1 MKREYQSVV
10 HYEKENKST
19 LALGVSIFVFVLGL
33 VSALVEMQIKWID
46 SYQGW
51 YSRCL
56 GISVMII
63 VFFTIWGLACSY
75 KKSQNAIA
83 FAIDSNDQGVWINS
97 GWQSRMIYVPFSML
111 EIKFTHG
118 MITFK
123 YQKAFF
129 YNKKSKLR
137 MRSLGNESLRVTAVN
152 RNELRNFITQFNQ
165 LTSHDKNIKLPQ
177 KAKATSVLVKYE
189 PMFGKG
195 LLFTGL
201 ILMLTLICGI
211 GSGSGSSDDSNYD
224 TPDTGTRS
232 TEYIKYNDLKFN
244 KVYATKKFN
253 FVINK
258 GYRAKTA
265 QNKQVVI
272 FNVTVSAKNKYDY
285 LDKDDF
291 YITTDKDII
300 SDGADYAHNPM
311 NSTFIMAGGKET
323 PVVNQMNDDQ
333 NYCDPTFESEGTNK
347 KTMNIVFNL
356 SEPKKSNYFIYSAFN
371 LDSEPNDKD
380 DDRPS
385 YILKFD
391 PQKLEVLQ

>member
-1 MKREYQSVV
+1 MKREYQSIV
-10 HYEKENKST
+10 HYKKENRST
-19 LALGVSIFVFVLGL
+19 VILGISIFVFILGL

-46 SYQGW
+46 RCQGW
-51 YSRCL
+51 YDRCL
-56 GISVMII
+56 GTSAMII

-75 KKSQNAIA
+75 KKSQNSIA

-111 EIKFTHG
+111 EIKCSHG

-129 YNKKSKLR
+129 YNKKNKLR

-152 RNELRNFITQFNQ
+152 KDELRNFITRFNQ
-165 LTSHDKNIKLPQ
+165 LTSHDKNIKFPQ
-177 KAKATSVLVKYE
+177 KVTSVLVKYE
-189 PMFGKG
+189 PILGKG

-201 ILMLTLICGI
+201 ILMLTLICSLGLD
-211 GSGSGSSDDSNYD
+211 SGSSDNSSHD
-224 TPDTGTRS
+224 TSSTETRD
-232 TEYIKYNDLKFN
+232 TEYIKYNNLKFN

-272 FNVTVSAKNKYDY
+272 FNVTVSAKDNYDY

-300 SDGADYAHNPM
+300 SDGADYAHNPI
-311 NSTFIMAGGKET
+311 NSTFIMIGNKET

-333 NYCDPTFESEGTNK
+333 NYCNPSFENANK

-356 SEPKKSNYFIYSAFN
+356 SELKKPNYFIYSAFD
-371 LDSEPNDKD
+371 LDSEPIDKD